1 MSSEASGSA
10 SASNRSPEREAMGRA
25 LDLALRGW
33 GRVAPNPLVGAVVL
47 QGGTVAGEGFHA
59 EFGGPHAEV
68 VALGAAGAR
77 ARGSTVVVTLEPCAH
92 HGKTPPCTEAL
103 IAAGV
108 DRAVAAIRDP
118 EPAARGGD
126 EVLRAEGVAVTFGV
140 LAERA
145 AALNAPFLFAH
156 AQAERPFV
164 ALKLATSIDG
174 RIADAHGSSRW
185 VSGEAAREYVQWLRA
200 GFDAIAV
207 GGTTALRDDPQLTVR
222 GPLTPRR
229 PPIRVVF
236 DRRAMLNETADLV
249 KTARA
254 MPTWVMASP
263 DAPAGSRWLLERSG
277 VRVFRPASL
286 AGGARVLRG
295 AGIHSVLGEGG
306 GARGAKLL
314 AEGLVDRLYWVPAPV
329 WLGEGAG
336 PALPGG
342 AGAGVPAAP
351 RWIPVER
358 RAMGPGTL
366 LVLDR
371 RPWLPES
378 GVPSG
383 GATSSRATGGAA
395 SGGGTG

>member
-1 MSSEASGSA
+1 MSSETSASGSDSEYNKRA
-10 SASNRSPEREAMGRA
+10 EPLPAEQMAMERA
-25 LDLALRGW
+25 LDLARRGW

-47 QGGTVAGEGFHA
+47 AGDAVVAAGYHA

-68 VALGAAGAR
+68 VALRAAGER
-77 ARGSTVVVTLEPCAH
+77 ARGATLVVNLEPCAH
-92 HGKTPPCTEAL
+92 HGKTPPCTDAL

-108 DRAVAAIRDP
+108 TRVVAAIRDP
-118 EPAARGGD
+118 DPAARGGA
-126 EVLRAEGVAVTFGV
+126 EVLRAKGLAVTFGV

-236 DRRAMLNETADLV
+236 DRRAMLNATADLV
-249 KTARA
+249 KTAREL
-254 MPTWVMASP
+254 PTWVMASK
-263 DAPAGSRWLLERSG
+263 DAP
-277 VRVFRPASL
+277 P
-286 AGGARVLRG
+286 
-295 AGIHSVLGEGG
+295 
-306 GARGAKLL
+306 
-314 AEGLVDRLYWVPAPV
+314 
-329 WLGEGAG
+329 
-336 PALPGG
+336 
-342 AGAGVPAAP
+342 
-351 RWIPVER
+351 
-358 RAMGPGTL
+358 
-366 LVLDR
+366 
-371 RPWLPES
+371 
-378 GVPSG
+378 
-383 GATSSRATGGAA
+383 
-395 SGGGTG
+395 